1 MKPRPRLTC
10 GVWTRFKG
18 SAVGVQKGL
27 SLPAAVPCRTVDFG
41 GFLRP
46 DLCVLEVLAASWC
59 FRGWRREAQ
68 ERAHRWRAF
77 KGV

>member
-1 MKPRPRLTC
+1 MKPRPRLRC

-27 SLPAAVPCRTVDFG
+27 SLLATFPCRTADLR
-41 GFLRP
+41 GFLAP
-46 DLCVLEVLAASWC
+46 DLCVLEALAASWC
-59 FRGWRREAQ
+59 FRGWWRKAQ
-68 ERAHRWRAF
+68 ERAHRWRAL